1 MLTFIARFRRFFLF
15 AGVFSLVINLLLI
28 VPAIYMLQVFDR
40 VMTSRSQ
47 ETLVML
53 TLFTVVALVVMAALD
68 FVRSQLLARGAVALD
83 KTLGPIVLRE
93 MLEGQSRPMRS
104 DAMHA
109 LRDVAILRSFLAGAP
124 ILALFDIPWIPVYII
139 VISLFHPLLGVV
151 AVAGAVLLL
160 ILTIANERLSRS
172 PLEAMQAQS
181 RKASQFVDLS
191 LRNAESIAA
200 MGMAPG
206 ILASWE
212 TQHHRVLTSQLAA
225 SRTASRVSAATKFV
239 RQTIQVAVLGAGAYL
254 VINLEASS
262 GVMIAATILLGRA
275 LAPVEGVVA
284 GWKALVDARSAYG
297 RLDGLLRASSQ
308 EKAVTTL
315 PAPDGALAL
324 ERVVFG
330 FRDRQ
335 QAVIKGVS
343 LNLGAGETL
352 AIIGPSASGKSTL
365 ARLIVGIW
373 APAGGTVRLDG
384 ADVSTWPRDD
394 LGRYV
399 GYLPQDVELFAGTVS
414 ENIARMGAPDA
425 AAIVAAAQRAN
436 AHDMILRLPNG
447 YDTPIGDAGALLS
460 AGQRQRVAL
469 ARALYGSPRL
479 VVLDEPNSNLDA
491 EGEVALHAALREL
504 KKEAATCVVIT
515 HRPSLLDTAD
525 KVLVL
530 RDGAVQHFGTP
541 AEVMSQVAPKSL
553 KPVPAPAPAQVVQRR
568 DA

>member
-1 MLTFIARFRRFFLF
+1 MFTFIARFRRFFLF

-28 VPAIYMLQVFDR
+28 VPAVYMLQVFDR
-40 VMTSRSQ
+40 VMMSRSQ

-53 TLFTVVALVVMAALD
+53 TVFTVVALVVMAALD
-68 FVRSQLLARGAVALD
+68 FVRSQLLARGGVALD
-83 KTLGPIVLRE
+83 KALGPIVLRE
-93 MLEGQSRPMRS
+93 MLHGQSRPTPS
-104 DAMHA
+104 NAMHA
-109 LRDVAILRSFLAGAP
+109 LRDVSILRAFLAGSP
-124 ILALFDIPWIPVYII
+124 ILALFDIPWIPVYIV
-139 VISLFHPLLGVV
+139 VISLFHPLLGLV
-151 AVAGAVLLL
+151 ALVGAVILL
-160 ILTIANERLSRS
+160 ILTIANERLSRA

-181 RKASQFVDLS
+181 RKASHFVDLS

-212 TQHHRVLTSQLAA
+212 THHHGVLTSQLAA

-239 RQTIQVAVLGAGAYL
+239 RQTIQVAVLGVGAYL

-297 RLDGLLRASSQ
+297 RLNSLLRTSSQ

-315 PAPDGALAL
+315 PAPAGALAL

-335 QAVIKGVS
+335 QMMIKGVS
-343 LNLGAGETL
+343 LQLNAGETL

-373 APAGGTVRLDG
+373 APAGGSVRLDG
-384 ADVSTWPRDD
+384 ADVSAWPRED

-414 ENIARMGAPDA
+414 ENIARMGTPDS

-491 EGEVALHAALREL
+491 EGELALHAALREL
-504 KKEAATCVVIT
+504 KKEKATCVVIT
-515 HRPSLLDTAD
+515 HRPSLLETAD

-530 RDGAVQHFGTP
+530 REGAVHLFGTA
-541 AEVMSQVAPKSL
+541 AEVLSQLTPKPL
-553 KPVPAPAPAQVVQRR
+553 KPVAAPVPAHAVQRGGV
-568 DA
+568 

>member
-1 MLTFIARFRRFFLF
+1 M
-15 AGVFSLVINLLLI
+15 INLLLI

-53 TLFTVVALVVMAALD
+53 TVFTVVALVVMAALD

-83 KTLGPIVLRE
+83 KALGPIVLRE
-93 MLEGQSRPMRS
+93 MLAGRSRPTPD
-104 DAMHA
+104 DAQHA
-109 LRDVAILRSFLAGAP
+109 LRDVAILRAFLAGAP
-124 ILALFDIPWIPVYII
+124 ILALFDIPWIPVYVV
-139 VISLFHPLLGVV
+139 VISLFHPLLGLV
-151 AVAGAVLLL
+151 ALAGAIALLVL
-160 ILTIANERLSRS
+160 TVANERLARA

-181 RKASQFVDLS
+181 RKASHFVDLS

-206 ILASWE
+206 VLSSWE
-212 TQHHRVLTSQLAA
+212 THHHEILTSQLAA
-225 SRTASRVSAATKFV
+225 SRTASRASAATKFV
-239 RQTIQVAVLGAGAYL
+239 RQTIQVAVLGVGAYL
-254 VINLEASS
+254 VISLEASS

-275 LAPVEGVVA
+275 LAPVEGMVA
-284 GWKALVDARSAYG
+284 GWKSLVDARSAYG
-297 RLDGLLRASSQ
+297 RLDHLLRTRGEDKS
-308 EKAVTTL
+308 VTTL
-315 PAPDGALAL
+315 PAPSGALAL

-330 FRDRQ
+330 FRNRQ
-335 QAVIKGVS
+335 QMMIKGVS
-343 LNLGAGETL
+343 LDVAAGETL

-373 APAGGTVRLDG
+373 APAGGTARLDG
-384 ADVSTWPRDD
+384 ADVSTWPRED

-399 GYLPQDVELFAGTVS
+399 GYLPQDVELFAGTVAD
-414 ENIARMGAPDA
+414 NIARMGTPDS

-460 AGQRQRVAL
+460 AGQRQRIGF
-469 ARALYGSPRL
+469 ARALYGSPRF

-491 EGEVALHAALREL
+491 EGESALHTALREL
-504 KKEAATCVVIT
+504 KKERTTCVVIT
-515 HRPSLLDTAD
+515 HRPSLLQTAD

-530 RDGAVQHFGTP
+530 RDGTVQQFGTP
-541 AEVMSQVAPKSL
+541 AEVLARVAPKPL
-553 KPVPAPAPAQVVQRR
+553 KPNAAAAPAQVVQRKEG
-568 DA
+568 

>member
-1 MLTFIARFRRFFLF
+1 MMLKFIARFRRFFLF

-28 VPAIYMLQVFDR
+28 VPAVYMLQVFDR

-93 MLEGQSRPMRS
+93 MLAGRSRHTPD
-104 DAMHA
+104 DAQHA
-109 LRDVAILRSFLAGAP
+109 LRDVSILRAFLAGSP
-124 ILALFDIPWIPVYII
+124 IIALFDIPWIPVYVV
-139 VISLFHPLLGVV
+139 VISLFHPVLGLVSLVGAVILLGRTV
-151 AVAGAVLLL
+151 
-160 ILTIANERLSRS
+160 TNERLSRG

-181 RKASQFVDLS
+181 RKASHFVDLS

-206 ILASWE
+206 VLASWE
-212 TQHHRVLTSQLAA
+212 AHHHDVLTSQLSA

-239 RQTIQVAVLGAGAYL
+239 RQTIQVAVLGVGAYL
-254 VINLEASS
+254 VIHLDASS

-297 RLDGLLRASSQ
+297 RLDRLLRTRDT
-308 EKAVTTL
+308 ERAVTTL
-315 PAPDGALAL
+315 PPPSGALAV

-330 FRDRQ
+330 FRDRPQ
-335 QAVIKGVS
+335 MVIKGVS
-343 LNLGAGETL
+343 LHLETGETL
-352 AIIGPSASGKSTL
+352 AVIGPSASGKSTL
-365 ARLIVGIW
+365 ARLIVGVW
-373 APAGGTVRLDG
+373 APLGGTVRLDG

-399 GYLPQDVELFAGTVS
+399 GYLPQDVELFAGTVA
-414 ENIARMGAPDA
+414 ENIARMGTPDSA
-425 AAIVAAAQRAN
+425 AVVAAAQRAN
-436 AHDMILRLPNG
+436 AHDRILRLPNG

-479 VVLDEPNSNLDA
+479 VVLDEPNSNLDD
-491 EGEVALHAALREL
+491 EGELALHAALKAL
-504 KKEAATCVVIT
+504 KKQRTTCVVIT
-515 HRPSLLDTAD
+515 HRPSLLETAD
-525 KVLVL
+525 KLLVL
-530 RDGAVQHFGTP
+530 RDGAVQRFGTP
-541 AEVMSQVAPKSL
+541 AEVLSQLAMKPL
-553 KPVPAPAPAQVVQRR
+553 KPAAPVVVGNRKEG
-568 DA
+568 